1 MGTTPGTNRAIH
13 NLHGT
18 IYNRVVDSGDPN
30 IIYHCHA
37 AISKEAIETN
47 PVWTVWREDLTT
59 GDLKPPKS
67 ADKSRPQPDNNI
79 CSSLETTSFWN
90 VPEPGLPLTV
100 DNNIIH
106 ADQTIFTA
114 DQTEF

>member
-1 MGTTPGTNRAIH
+1 MPTPGKKGARY

-18 IYNRVVDSGDPN
+18 IYDLIVNSGDSN

-37 AISKEAIETN
+37 AISKEAKATS

-59 GDLKPPKS
+59 GQLTPPKS
-67 ADKSRPQPDNNI
+67 ADKSKPQPDNNI
-79 CSSLETTSFWN
+79 CADLETTSFWG

-100 DNNIIH
+100 DIDTIH
-106 ADQTIFTA
+106 VDQTIFTS